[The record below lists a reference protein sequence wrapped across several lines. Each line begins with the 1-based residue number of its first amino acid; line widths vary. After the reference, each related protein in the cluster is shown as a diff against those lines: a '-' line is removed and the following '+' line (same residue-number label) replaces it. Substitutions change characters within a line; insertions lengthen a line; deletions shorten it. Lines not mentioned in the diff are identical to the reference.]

1 MSKLAVVSSATVLGV
16 EGRAVRVEVHV
27 GPGLPGFT
35 IVGLPDA
42 ACREARDRVRAA
54 ITTSGMS
61 WPMQRITVNL
71 APSSLRKI
79 GGGLDVAIAVGVL
92 VADDEVPAAAVT
104 GMGFVG
110 ELGLDGAV
118 RPVAGTVPLVDALDT
133 DVVVVPR
140 DSAEEAL
147 LVDRHVVRPVATLA
161 ELVTALNGDGPWPDH
176 PRAPSPPAPPAVPD
190 LADVRGQPV
199 ARHALELAAAGGHNL
214 LFVGPPGAGKTMLAQ
229 RLPGILPPLSPEDA
243 LLTTRVH
250 SAAGL
255 IRPGLGL
262 VTGPPFRAPHHS
274 SSMVSLVGGG
284 TASMRPGELSLAAGG
299 VLFLDELGEFQPSA
313 LDALR
318 QPIEEGCVRV
328 SRARATVTLPAR
340 FLLVAAMNPC
350 PCGQGGPGECMCTDA
365 ARLRYRRRLSAPLL
379 DRFDLR
385 IDVARPDVEQLL
397 RGSGG
402 ERSATVRERV
412 LAARERAAARGVT
425 CNARLPAD
433 RLETEAPL
441 TPGALTM
448 IETSLRQGRLS
459 ARGLA
464 RIRRVAL
471 TVADLAGLDGP
482 LRAEE
487 IGQALALRS
496 DPLPLDRAVA

>member
-54 ITTSGMS
+54 VVTSGLS
-61 WPMQRITVNL
+61 WPLQRITVNL
-71 APSSLRKI
+71 APSSLRKV
-79 GGGLDVAIAVGVL
+79 GGGLDLAIAIGVL
-92 VADDEVPAAAVT
+92 VAGEQVSADAIADV
-104 GMGFVG
+104 GFIG
-110 ELGLDGAV
+110 ELGLDGSV
-118 RPVAGTVPLVDALDT
+118 RPVAGTVPLVDALET
-133 DVVVVPR
+133 GTVVVAC
-140 DSAEEAL
+140 DSAAEAR
-147 LVDRHVVRPVATLA
+147 LVDRHLVRPVATLT
-161 ELVTALNGDGPWPDH
+161 ELVTALDGEEPWPDH
-176 PRAPSPPAPPAVPD
+176 PGPPPHPVGPATAD

-214 LFVGPPGAGKTMLAQ
+214 LLVGPPGAGKTMLAQ
-229 RLPGILPPLSPEDA
+229 RLPGILPPLTAEDA
-243 LLTTRVH
+243 LLTTRIH

-255 IRPGLGL
+255 IRPGAGL
-262 VTGPPFRAPHHS
+262 VASPPFRAPHHS
-274 SSMVSLVGGG
+274 SSMVSLIGGG
-284 TASMRPGELSLAAGG
+284 TATMRPGELSLAAGG

-318 QPIEEGCVRV
+318 QPIEDGCVRV
-328 SRARATVTLPAR
+328 SRARASVTLPAR

-350 PCGQGGPGECMCTDA
+350 PCGEGRPGECMCTTA

-385 IDVARPDVEQLL
+385 IDVARPDIDELL
-397 RGSGG
+397 CGRPG
-402 ERSATVRERV
+402 EPSATVRARV
-412 LAARERAAARGVT
+412 IEARDRAARRGVI

-433 RLETEAPL
+433 RLEAEAPL
-441 TPGALTM
+441 TPGALKM

-471 TVADLAGLDGP
+471 TVADLAGLEPP

-487 IGQALALRS
+487 IGQALAMRG
-496 DPLPLDRAVA
+496 DPVPLDRVVA